1 MKVHKQNQIL
11 SPFSNDQELI
21 HQSKHLLLELY
32 NCDFEKLN
40 DESFLRCTLNR
51 AAKLANATVL
61 NLISNKFEPQG
72 VTAIALLAESHIS
85 IHTWPESNYS
95 AVDIF
100 TCGQNMMPELAS
112 QYLIESL
119 MAKEHSLR
127 VIERNPPSAVSKQDI
142 RDISKA
148 LGFPWWDK
156 PAQPCLSSRF
166 PYGHEITS
174 ERLKMVE
181 KAEEYVLFCF
191 LNHF

>member
-1 MKVHKQNQIL
+1 MEIYKKSQIL
-11 SPFSNDQELI
+11 SSCSDDQKLI
-21 HQSKHLLLELY
+21 HKSKHLLLELY
-32 NCDFEKLN
+32 RCDCEKLN
-40 DESFLRCTLNR
+40 DESFLRCILNR

-112 QYLIESL
+112 QYLIDSL

-127 VIERNPPSAVSKQDI
+127 VIERNAPFPVSSQI
-142 RDISKA
+142 R
-148 LGFPWWDK
+148 
-156 PAQPCLSSRF
+156 
-166 PYGHEITS
+166 T
-174 ERLKMVE
+174 V
-181 KAEEYVLFCF
+181 V
-191 LNHF
+191 

>member
-1 MKVHKQNQIL
+1 MEIYKKGQFL
-11 SPFSNDQELI
+11 SSLSDEQKLS
-21 HQSKHLLLELY
+21 HRSKHFLLELY
-32 NCDFEKLN
+32 NCDCEKLN
-40 DESFLRCTLNR
+40 DESFLRCILNR

-61 NLISNKFEPQG
+61 NLISTKFEPQG

-127 VIERNPPSAVSKQDI
+127 VLERNPPESVSKQI
-142 RDISKA
+142 RTA
-148 LGFPWWDK
+148 
-156 PAQPCLSSRF
+156 
-166 PYGHEITS
+166 
-174 ERLKMVE
+174 V
-181 KAEEYVLFCF
+181 
-191 LNHF
+191 

>member
-1 MKVHKQNQIL
+1 MEIYKKSQIL
-11 SPFSNDQELI
+11 SSCSDDQKLI
-21 HQSKHLLLELY
+21 HKSKHLLLELY
-32 NCDFEKLN
+32 RCDCEKLN

-112 QYLIESL
+112 QYLIDSL

-127 VIERNPPSAVSKQDI
+127 VIERNPPFTASSQI
-142 RDISKA
+142 R
-148 LGFPWWDK
+148 
-156 PAQPCLSSRF
+156 
-166 PYGHEITS
+166 T
-174 ERLKMVE
+174 V
-181 KAEEYVLFCF
+181 V
-191 LNHF
+191 

>member
-1 MKVHKQNQIL
+1 MEIYQKKQIL
-11 SPFSNDQELI
+11 SSFKDEQKFS

-32 NCDFEKLN
+32 RCDCEKLN

-85 IHTWPESNYS
+85 IHTWPESSYS

-100 TCGQNMMPELAS
+100 TCGQNMFPEVAS

-119 MAKEHSLR
+119 NAKEHSLR
-127 VIERNPPSAVSKQDI
+127 VSERNPPAAV
-142 RDISKA
+142 
-148 LGFPWWDK
+148 
-156 PAQPCLSSRF
+156 
-166 PYGHEITS
+166 
-174 ERLKMVE
+174 LKEMRTV
-181 KAEEYVLFCF
+181 V
-191 LNHF
+191 

>member
-1 MKVHKQNQIL
+1 MEIYRKNQIL
-11 SPFSNDQELI
+11 SSFSDDKKFI

-32 NCDFEKLN
+32 RCDCEKLN
-40 DESFLRCTLNR
+40 DESFLRCILNR

-72 VTAIALLAESHIS
+72 VTAIALLSESHIS

-127 VIERNPPSAVSKQDI
+127 VIERKPPSAVSTQT
-142 RDISKA
+142 R
-148 LGFPWWDK
+148 
-156 PAQPCLSSRF
+156 
-166 PYGHEITS
+166 T
-174 ERLKMVE
+174 V
-181 KAEEYVLFCF
+181 V
-191 LNHF
+191 